1 MRLSI
6 RNQLPGV
13 VVTVTR
19 GEVMGTV
26 RLRLS
31 AGQEMTA
38 TITLDAIDD
47 LGLSRGQAVTALV
60 KSTEV
65 SVSTGTAAGLSISN
79 RIAGTVFEVDHGAVM
94 SVVKITIEGG
104 ETITAAIT
112 KDGAESL
119 ELAPGDGHRPDR
131 VDRGGDRRRLIAGR
145 TRRHV
150 RPERMP
156 GPHVST
162 SSLTRPA

>member
-13 VVTVTR
+13 VEAVTR

-26 RLRLS
+26 LTRLGG
-31 AGQEMTA
+31 GQHMTA
-38 TITLDAIDD
+38 AITLDAIDD
-47 LGLSRGQAVTALV
+47 LKLARGEAVTVLV

-65 SVSTGTAAGLSISN
+65 SVSTDPVAGLSIRN
-79 RIAGTVFEVDHGAVM
+79 QIAGTVFEVDHGAVM
-94 SVVKITIEGG
+94 SVIKVTIEGG

-119 ELAPGDGHRPDR
+119 ELAPGDA
-131 VDRGGDRRRLIAGR
+131 VTVL
-145 TRRHV
+145 V
-150 RPERMP
+150 K
-156 GPHVST
+156 ST
-162 SSLTRPA
+162 EVALAVE